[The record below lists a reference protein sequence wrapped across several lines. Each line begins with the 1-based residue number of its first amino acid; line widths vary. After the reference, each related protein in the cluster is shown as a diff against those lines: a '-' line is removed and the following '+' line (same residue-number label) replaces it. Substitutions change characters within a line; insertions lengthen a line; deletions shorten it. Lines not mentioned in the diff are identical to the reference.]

1 MNASP
6 HKRLVILG
14 PPGAGKGTQGKLLS
28 ETLGLRHVASG
39 DLVRQHQA
47 NETELGIA
55 SQTYYSMGLLV
66 PDVIT
71 YQIVL
76 PEVLEASN
84 GFLLDGFP
92 RNVHQAERLDREL
105 QAENL
110 QVDRTILITAPQE
123 EIMNRLASRRICP
136 ECKRIYQKNSALP
149 DASDLCEICLV
160 PLVQRK
166 DDAPE
171 AIRIRM
177 EEYHAQ
183 TLPLA
188 EYYRSQNKLIEVSGN
203 GSIQTVLHRLITG
216 LEDAQRQNNFAAQPQ
231 PEQPN
236 PGWSFKKRHV

>member
-1 MNASP
+1 MNESS
-6 HKRLVILG
+6 HNRLVILG

-28 ETLGLRHVASG
+28 EKLGLRHIASG

-47 NETELGIA
+47 NETALGVA
-55 SQTYYSMGLLV
+55 SQTYYSLGLLV

-76 PEVLEASN
+76 PEVLKASK

-105 QAENL
+105 GLKNL
-110 QVDRTILITAPQE
+110 EVDHTLLITAPQE
-123 EIMNRLASRRICP
+123 EITRRLASRRVCTR
-136 ECKRIYQKNSALP
+136 CKRIFQIDSGQPNVAETC
-149 DASDLCEICLV
+149 DTCLV
-160 PLVQRK
+160 PLIQRK
-166 DDAPE
+166 DDTPE
-171 AIRIRM
+171 AIQIRM

-188 EYYRSQNKLIEVSGN
+188 QYYRDQNKLLEVSGLGN
-203 GSIQTVLHRLITG
+203 VKTVLHRALRCLG
-216 LEDAQRQNNFAAQPQ
+216 VPVPEENFANQSQAG
-231 PEQPN
+231 QPN